1 MPACETRLLTV
12 SLPIGS
18 GNKWFLSAKEL
29 LKEPADLYCGMA
41 TMTEAHYGLG
51 NKAHFE
57 RNSQG
62 RFLQSHGW
70 IPRVSRLQNRT
81 PYSRRALRAGINGRP
96 LAPRRFPVTPGTLHA
111 RHFGIHLLI
120 MLSIRA
126 SMYRAPGRNSSPLD
140 FSFRSSMRSRRD

>member
-57 RNSQG
+57 E
-62 RFLQSHGW
+62 QSRS
-70 IPRVSRLQNRT
+70 IPPESWMDTTREQAAK
-81 PYSRRALRAGINGRP
+81 PDALLTKSATSG
-96 LAPRRFPVTPGTLHA
+96 H
-111 RHFGIHLLI
+111 
-120 MLSIRA
+120 
-126 SMYRAPGRNSSPLD
+126 
-140 FSFRSSMRSRRD
+140 